1 MALSCS
7 SNQQTTGMLL
17 ADHDK
22 TALILPDHSLTYT
35 QLLAAAHG
43 YARLLPTGTE
53 RILIFSENR
62 PEWVHALYAGWCA
75 GCAVVPVDFQ
85 ATAGEVA
92 FIANDCQPQVFFC
105 SRERKPILEEVIAQ
119 MAHAPRLL
127 VFEELHPVLT
137 ETPAAIGYANPQATA
152 LLIYTSGTT
161 GTPKGVMLSFE
172 NLLANVEA
180 VTVGAPIYSPDE
192 RVLMLLPLHH
202 IFPLL
207 GTLVIPFQI
216 GATVAMSPSLRAED
230 IVSTLQNN
238 KITILIGVPRL
249 YSLIMP
255 SIQKKIAANRIAI
268 LLYRLADMVASPKF
282 SRLLFRSV
290 HKKFGGHLKYL
301 VSGGA
306 ALDPVVGRQFTTLG
320 FEILEGYGMTEAAP
334 MIAFTRPGQVHI
346 GSAGTAMS
354 CTTIDIREGEIVVA
368 GKNIMQGYWQRP
380 EETAEVLRDG
390 WLYTGDLGHLDE
402 QGRLF
407 ITGRKKEILVLAN
420 GKNINPVLIEQEL
433 EAMTGAIAEAGVF
446 LKNDLLQAVIRPNLA
461 LIREKGITRMDE
473 YFRWQVIDRYN
484 KKVSPSKRLHHFTL
498 VENELPRTRLSK
510 LKRFQLPALVV
521 AKEERKVEAAHPA
534 GKEYQI
540 IHQFLEH
547 HTSRSIA
554 PDDHLE
560 IDAALDS
567 LDKVSLLVFI
577 KKTFGVEIAEDT
589 LMQIPTL
596 RQLSAF
602 ISERKERIAVELINW
617 RDILQERVDSGL
629 PRTWWTTNLI
639 KNASS
644 LFFRC
649 YFRFRTEGRE
659 NIPDTPCILAP
670 NHQSFIDGLLV
681 AAGLKNALMRRTCF
695 YAKAKHL
702 QNRWLRL
709 LADRNNIVVMD
720 INADVRESIQKVATL
735 LSSGKNIIIFPEGTR
750 TLDGALGEFKKTFAI
765 LSKELNV
772 PVVPV
777 TIRGA
782 FDALPSGSLL
792 PRPFRRI
799 SVRFQP
805 PVFPHGHTYESLK
818 ELVQQNVRDC
828 LQNGNQPLL
837 TNTPASTS

>member
-1 MALSCS
+1 
-7 SNQQTTGMLL
+7 MLL
-17 ADHDK
+17 ADHHK
-22 TALILPDHSLTYT
+22 TALILPDRSYTYT
-35 QLLAAAHG
+35 QLLTM
-43 YARLLPTGTE
+43 ARSCARSIPDGTE
-53 RILIFSENR
+53 RVLIFSENR
-62 PEWVHALYAGWCA
+62 PEWVQAFYAAWSA
-75 GCAVVPVDFQ
+75 GCTVVPVDFQ
-85 ATAGEVA
+85 ATAEEVA
-92 FIANDCQPQVFFC
+92 FIAWDCRPQVLFC
-105 SRERKPILEEVIAQ
+105 SRERQVVLEEV
-119 MAHAPRLL
+119 MTGLDYTPRLL
-127 VFEELHPVLT
+127 VFEDLPSVE
-137 ETPAAIGYANPQATA
+137 AAAEPIDSADLQATA

-161 GTPKGVMLSFE
+161 GTPKGVMLSFA

-180 VTVGAPIYSPDE
+180 VTIGAPIYSSNE

-238 KITILIGVPRL
+238 AITILIGVPRL
-249 YSLIMP
+249 YSLIMK
-255 SIQKKIAANRIAI
+255 SIQDKIAANKVAS
-268 LLYRLADMVASPKF
+268 LLYRLADQAASPTL

-290 HKKFGGHLKYL
+290 HEKFGGHLKYL

-306 ALDPVVGRQFTTLG
+306 ALDPVIGRQFTTLG

-354 CTTIDIREGEIVVA
+354 CTTIDIREGEIVVS
-368 GKNIMQGYWQRP
+368 GTNIMQGYWNRP
-380 EETAEVLRDG
+380 EETAEVLKEG
-390 WLYTGDLGHLDE
+390 WLFTGDLGQLDE

-433 EAMTGAIAEAGVF
+433 EAISPAIAEAGVF
-446 LKNDLLQAVIRPNLA
+446 LKDDLLQVVIRPNLG

-484 KKVSPSKRLHHFTL
+484 QKVSPSKRLHHFTL
-498 VENELPRTRLSK
+498 VESELPRTRLSK
-510 LKRFQLPALVV
+510 LKRFQLPALV
-521 AKEERKVEAAHPA
+521 ATKEERKVQATHPA
-534 GKEYQI
+534 GEEYRI

-577 KKTFGVEIAEDT
+577 KNTFGVEIAEDA

-602 ISERKERIAVELINW
+602 ISERKERVAVELINW
-617 RDILQERVDSGL
+617 RDILREQIDSRL

-639 KNASS
+639 KNASN

-681 AAGLKNALMRRTCF
+681 ASGLKNTLMRRTCF

-720 INADVRESIQKVATL
+720 INVDVRESIQKVAAL

-777 TIRGA
+777 AIRGA
-782 FDALPSGSLL
+782 FDALPTGSLL
-792 PRPFRRI
+792 PRPFQRI
-799 SVRFQP
+799 SVCFQP
-805 PVFPHGHTYESLK
+805 PVFPHGHSYESLK
-818 ELVQQNVRDC
+818 ELVQQKVMDC
-828 LQNGNQPLL
+828 LHSDDQPLL
-837 TNTPASTS
+837 TDPTASST